1 MCRFFSE
8 RLVGLLV
15 FMYVCSSIVFLL
27 SLGRRAAFSQWKAYW
42 NFISKIDL
50 FLALRIVE
58 IVEIALI
65 SSYVI

>member
-1 MCRFFSE
+1 MFSE

-27 SLGRRAAFSQWKAYW
+27 SLGRRAAFCQWKAYW

-58 IVEIALI
+58 IALI